1 MVEDVFK
8 SQTNNVVKKPTF
20 NIWKVAFFTLLL
32 IYILT
37 VFGMIYF
44 GIKLFSFSN
53 YESPQNSDVRL
64 TISNSLT
71 PTAIPTLKIQQKT
84 GDDGSLVP
92 APELDGITHWFNSD
106 PLSIKSLHGKV
117 VLIYFCTP
125 IIETYCHMPIPQ
137 LKEWQTKYSQKG
149 LTIIGVN
156 TPYEVREKSGDPNY
170 YTTGE
175 KFIRENS
182 ITFPYAQDTNG
193 TLRQLYNIYSW
204 PDFFVIDKNGYIRKH
219 QGGAGDYFKIEN
231 VIAKLIDE

>member
-71 PTAIPTLKIQQKT
+71 PTAMPTLKVQQKT
-84 GDDGSLVP
+84 GDDGPLVP

-117 VLIYFCTP
+117 VLIYFCTS
-125 IIETYCHMPIPQ
+125 IIETYCHMSILQ
-137 LKEWQTKYSQKG
+137 L
-149 LTIIGVN
+149 
-156 TPYEVREKSGDPNY
+156 
-170 YTTGE
+170 
-175 KFIRENS
+175 
-182 ITFPYAQDTNG
+182 
-193 TLRQLYNIYSW
+193 
-204 PDFFVIDKNGYIRKH
+204 
-219 QGGAGDYFKIEN
+219 
-231 VIAKLIDE
+231 